1 MDINNIIEQI
11 KPIDRQKVDAAQ
23 NRFDNLIKP
32 VGSLAKLEE
41 MVARYAGII
50 GSADKKSVQYPQKAL
65 LLWSIDAQAVT
76 KAMQG
81 ELPVV
86 LLAREAKTEVYPLLI
101 TAENLVEALEEGA
114 ILTKE
119 YITCDKLQMLAL
131 GSPEKYSVPE
141 QTEAFLQL
149 EGIEFLQKLNDP
161 VITAMAGAILQA
173 AACKVPVMLDGIA
186 TCLAAIG
193 ACKLAPVVLEYCMAG
208 HLSAEPGMEKLLN
221 WLKLSAPLRLDINS
235 GAGEGAVLAFTLF
248 DAGIKAYNEMET
260 FAEAG
265 VHAEM
270 EEFAHSVQVK
280 GK

>member
-11 KPIDRQKVDAAQ
+11 KPIDRQKVEEAQ

-32 VGSLAKLEE
+32 VGSLAKLEA
-41 MVARYAGII
+41 MVSRYAGII
-50 GSADKKSVQYPQKAL
+50 GSADKKSVQYPKKAL
-65 LLWSIDAQAVT
+65 FLWSADTDSVA
-76 KAMQG
+76 KAMQE

-86 LLAREAKTEVYPLLI
+86 LLAREAKAEVYPLLV
-101 TAENLVEALEEGA
+101 TSCNLEEALEEGA

-119 YITCDKLQMLAL
+119 YIFSDKLQMLAL
-131 GSPEKYSVPE
+131 GSLEKYTLTE

-161 VITAMAGAILQA
+161 VITAMTGTVLQA

-186 TCLAAIG
+186 TCLAAVG

-208 HLSAEPGMEKLLN
+208 HVSAEPGMEKLLN
-221 WLKLSAPLRLDINS
+221 WLELSAPLKLDINS

-265 VHAEM
+265 VHAEV

>member
-11 KPIDRQKVDAAQ
+11 NPIDRQKVDAAQ

-50 GSADKKSVQYPQKAL
+50 GSADKKSVQYPKKAL

-86 LLAREAKTEVYPLLI
+86 LLAREAKAEVYPLLI
-101 TAENLVEALEEGA
+101 TAENLAEALEEGA

-149 EGIEFLQKLNDP
+149 DGIEFLQKLNDP

>member
-1 MDINNIIEQI
+1 M
-11 KPIDRQKVDAAQ
+11 PGRRLSDAVSQQQRA
-23 NRFDNLIKP
+23 
-32 VGSLAKLEE
+32 SE
-41 MVARYAGII
+41 
-50 GSADKKSVQYPQKAL
+50 
-65 LLWSIDAQAVT
+65 
-76 KAMQG
+76 
-81 ELPVV
+81 
-86 LLAREAKTEVYPLLI
+86 
-101 TAENLVEALEEGA
+101 EALEEGA

-119 YITCDKLQMLAL
+119 YIVSDKLQMLAL
-131 GSPEKYSVPE
+131 GSLEKYTLTE

-161 VITAMAGAILQA
+161 VITAMTGAVLQA

-186 TCLAAIG
+186 TFLAAVG

-208 HLSAEPGMEKLLN
+208 HVSAEPGMEKLLN
-221 WLKLSAPLRLDINS
+221 RLELSAPLKLDINS

-265 VHAEM
+265 VHAEV

>member
-11 KPIDRQKVDAAQ
+11 KPIDRQKVEEAQ

-32 VGSLAKLEE
+32 VGSLAKLEA
-41 MVARYAGII
+41 MVSRYAGII
-50 GSADKKSVQYPQKAL
+50 GSADKKSVQYPKKAL
-65 LLWSIDAQAVT
+65 FLWSADTDSVA
-76 KAMQG
+76 KAMQE

-86 LLAREAKTEVYPLLI
+86 LLAREAKAEVYPLLV
-101 TAENLVEALEEGA
+101 TSCNLEEALEEGA

-119 YITCDKLQMLAL
+119 YIVSDKLQMLAL
-131 GSPEKYSVPE
+131 GSLEKYTLTE

-161 VITAMAGAILQA
+161 VITAMTGAVLQA

-186 TCLAAIG
+186 
-193 ACKLAPVVLEYCMAG
+193 G
-208 HLSAEPGMEKLLN
+208 HVSAEPGMEKLLN
-221 WLKLSAPLRLDINS
+221 RLELSAPLKLDINS

-265 VHAEM
+265 VHAEV

>member
-11 KPIDRQKVDAAQ
+11 KPIDRQKVEEAQ

-32 VGSLAKLEE
+32 VGSLAKLEA
-41 MVARYAGII
+41 MVSRYAGII
-50 GSADKKSVQYPQKAL
+50 GSADKKSVQYPKKAL
-65 LLWSIDAQAVT
+65 FLWSADTDSVA
-76 KAMQG
+76 KAMQE

-86 LLAREAKTEVYPLLI
+86 LLAREAKAEVYPLLV
-101 TAENLVEALEEGA
+101 TSCKLEEALEEGA

-119 YITCDKLQMLAL
+119 YIVSDKLQMLAL
-131 GSPEKYSVPE
+131 GSLEKYTLTE

-161 VITAMAGAILQA
+161 VITAMTGAVLQAGARQG
-173 AACKVPVMLDGIA
+173 PVMSV
-186 TCLAAIG
+186 G

-208 HLSAEPGMEKLLN
+208 HVSAEPGMEKLLN
-221 WLKLSAPLRLDINS
+221 WLELSAPLKLDINS

-265 VHAEM
+265 VHAEV

>member
-50 GSADKKSVQYPQKAL
+50 GSADKKSVQYPKKAL

-86 LLAREAKTEVYPLLI
+86 LLAREAKAEVYPLLI
-101 TAENLVEALEEGA
+101 TAENLAEALEEGA

-119 YITCDKLQMLAL
+119 YITCDKLQMLTL

>member
-1 MDINNIIEQI
+1 MDWQLLSLLG
-11 KPIDRQKVDAAQ
+11 VGVAAAVSPCPLATNVAALGFISQ
-23 NRFDNLIKP
+23 DMASRRMSLIASACYTLGR
-32 VGSLAKLEE
+32 VLAYVL
-41 MVARYAGII
+41 AGLLVSK
-50 GSADKKSVQYPQKAL
+50 GLASAPMLSF
-65 LLWSIDAQAVT
+65 W
-76 KAMQG
+76 MQE

-86 LLAREAKTEVYPLLI
+86 LLAREAKAEVYPLLV
-101 TAENLVEALEEGA
+101 TSCNLEEALEEGA

-119 YITCDKLQMLAL
+119 YIVSDKLQMLAL
-131 GSPEKYSVPE
+131 GSLEKYTLTE

-161 VITAMAGAILQA
+161 VITAMTGAVLQA

-186 TCLAAIG
+186 TCLAAVG

-208 HLSAEPGMEKLLN
+208 HVSAEPGMEKLLN
-221 WLKLSAPLRLDINS
+221 RLELSAPLKLDINS

-265 VHAEM
+265 VHAEV

>member
-50 GSADKKSVQYPQKAL
+50 GSADKKSVQYPKKAL

-86 LLAREAKTEVYPLLI
+86 LLAREAKAEVYPLLI
-101 TAENLVEALEEGA
+101 TAENLAEALEEGA

>member
-50 GSADKKSVQYPQKAL
+50 GSADKKSIQYPQKAL

-86 LLAREAKTEVYPLLI
+86 LLAREAKAEVYPLLI
-101 TAENLVEALEEGA
+101 TAENLAEALEEGA

-131 GSPEKYSVPE
+131 GSPGKYSVPE